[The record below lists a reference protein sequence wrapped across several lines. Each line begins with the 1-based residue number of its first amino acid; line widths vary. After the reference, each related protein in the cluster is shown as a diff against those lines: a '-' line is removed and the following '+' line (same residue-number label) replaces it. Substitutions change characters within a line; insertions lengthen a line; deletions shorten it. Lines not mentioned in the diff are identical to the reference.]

1 MKALDSRL
9 VPMETTLN
17 LGGRSEGTSHE
28 LIDQRE
34 VPASSA
40 EEAFMRREKLHFGSD
55 FQVIGDLR
63 NWTRGWSHEV
73 TSAVRSTDFTRVLCL
88 NVGGGP
94 GTLRDP
100 EKLSFIAFTLIQ
112 QDIHVAC
119 LTESRIKRNELTA
132 ALKDIGLERQFR
144 ASPDGWETWF
154 KRFPA
159 SSGLIALTRP
169 VLLATSANGLMRASV
184 VVARTC
190 GEHCHSAWRVTLQRT
205 VDGAWRTRSVE
216 PLTLPRD

>member
-144 ASPDGWETWF
+144 AF
-154 KRFPA
+154 
-159 SSGLIALTRP
+159 GLNEHISWLVREPVADKVVSRLELEGGRIAGL
-169 VLLATSANGLMRASV
+169 VLA
-184 VVARTC
+184 
-190 GEHCHSAWRVTLQRT
+190 
-205 VDGAWRTRSVE
+205 
-216 PLTLPRD
+216 